1 MSSAEPGAPARATPK
16 QWAGLAVLALPTMLL
31 ALDLTVL
38 YMAVPHLGADLGAS
52 STELL
57 WIMDIYGFMVAG
69 FLITMGTLG
78 DRIGRRRLLLIG
90 AAAFGAASAL
100 AAFSTS
106 TEMLIAARTLL
117 GFAGAMLMPPTL
129 ALLTVMFTDP
139 RQRSVAVAVWLMSFT
154 VGGVLGP
161 AVGGL
166 LLEFFWW
173 GSVFLLALPVM
184 AVLLLAGPFLLPEYR
199 NAAAGRMDLVSV
211 ALSLAAILPFVHGMK
226 EIAAGG
232 PGAVPFLSLAAG
244 LAAGAVFVRRQRRLA
259 EPLLDLRLFSGRTFT
274 GALLALLLGQVVFY
288 SFTYHFTQ
296 FMQLVQ
302 GLSPFAAGLWFIPLG
317 VASVAGA
324 TAAPALAARFPPA
337 AVIGGGLAVCAA
349 GFAAMALVGPAAGPA
364 LFTAGA
370 VVAVLGAQPLLA
382 LSTDMVVG
390 SAPPERTGTASGMAE
405 TGAEFG
411 AALGIAVFGSLSA
424 AVYASRV
431 GGLLP
436 EGLSAEQAQSAQ
448 GGLAGLIAVAG
459 ELPGSLADRVLAAG
473 REAFT
478 DGMNAVMA
486 SGALLML
493 GTAVLVL
500 VLLRHLPPIGR
511 EEGTAEPDRGGDDV
525 PAADRGPAAGPG
537 PGAAPARP
545 IE

>member
-38 YMAVPHLGADLGAS
+38 YMAVPHLGADLGADG
-52 STELL
+52 TELL

-78 DRIGRRRLLLIG
+78 DRIGRRRLLLVG
-90 AAAFGAASAL
+90 AVAFGAASVL

-117 GFAGAMLMPPTL
+117 GLAGAMLMPPTL
-129 ALLTVMFTDP
+129 ALLTVMFKDP
-139 RQRSVAVAVWLMSFT
+139 RQRSMAVAVWLMSFT
-154 VGGVLGP
+154 AGGVLGP

-173 GSVFLLALPVM
+173 GSVFLLAVPVM
-184 AVLLLAGPFLLPEYR
+184 AVLLLTGPFLLPEYR
-199 NAAAGRMDLVSV
+199 SAEAGRLDPVSV
-211 ALSLAAILPFVHGMK
+211 ALTLAAILPFVHGMK

-232 PGAVPFLSLAAG
+232 PGVVPFLTLAAG

-259 EPLLDLRLFSGRTFT
+259 DPLLDLRLFSSRTFT

-302 GLSPFAAGLWFIPLG
+302 GLQPFAAGLWFIPLG
-317 VASVAGA
+317 IASVVGA
-324 TAAPALAARFPPA
+324 TVAPVLAARFPPA
-337 AVIGGGLAVCAA
+337 VVISGGLAVCAT
-349 GFAAMALVGPAAGPA
+349 GFAAMAFVGPASGLA
-364 LFTAGA
+364 LFMTGA
-370 VVAVLGAQPLLA
+370 VVGVLGAQPLLA

-390 SAPPERTGTASGMAE
+390 SAPPERTGTASGMSE

-411 AALGIAVFGSLSA
+411 AAMGIATFGSLSA
-424 AVYASRV
+424 AVYTSRV

-436 EGLSAEQAQSAQ
+436 EGISEAQAQTAQ
-448 GGLAGLIAVAG
+448 GGFAGLIAVAG
-459 ELPGSLADRVLAAG
+459 ELPGPLADRVLAAG
-473 REAFT
+473 REAFM
-478 DGMNAVMA
+478 DGMTAVMA
-486 SGALLML
+486 TGALLML

-500 VLLRHLPPIGR
+500 ALLRHLPPIGH
-511 EEGTAEPDRGGDDV
+511 GKGAVEPVRRGDD
-525 PAADRGPAAGPG
+525 ASARG
-537 PGAAPARP
+537 
-545 IE
+545 